1 MTFENKESDSNI
13 INICIHEE
21 LDTVSISNQ
30 KQLNPINKIFYK
42 SSIKMNEIID
52 NSIDLIITSPPYF
65 NIKDYSKNGYQNISH
80 SKLKSQDLGSLNNYN
95 EYIEGLLKVWKECY
109 RVLKPNGKLCI
120 NVPLMPMLK
129 KI

>member
-13 INICIHEE
+13 INICVHEE

-52 NSIDLIITSPPYF
+52 SNTVVLFENDLP
-65 NIKDYSKNGYQNISH
+65 D
-80 SKLKSQDLGSLNNYN
+80 NY
-95 EYIEGLLKVWKECY
+95 L
-109 RVLKPNGKLCI
+109 
-120 NVPLMPMLK
+120 
-129 KI
+129 

>member
-1 MTFENKESDSNI
+1 MTFENKESGSDDI
-13 INICIHEE
+13 YIHEKVG
-21 LDTVSISNQ
+21 TINTSNQ
-30 KQLNPINKIFYK
+30 KQLNPTNKIFYK

-65 NIKDYSKNGYQNISH
+65 NIKDYSKNGYQNITH
-80 SKLKSQDLGSLNNYN
+80 SELKSQDLGALNNYN

>member
-65 NIKDYSKNGYQNISH
+65 NIKDYSKKWLSKYISF
-80 SKLKSQDLGSLNNYN
+80 Q
-95 EYIEGLLKVWKECY
+95 I
-109 RVLKPNGKLCI
+109 
-120 NVPLMPMLK
+120 
-129 KI
+129 KITGFRLFK